1 MTSPQSSFSA
11 IVSQAIWSIGG
22 PSLCAAMDQDAFV
35 GTTFVVSALVT
46 VGFLNSTEGAGQAV
60 DVVRFDSCFE

>member
-1 MTSPQSSFSA
+1 MHAT
-11 IVSQAIWSIGG
+11 VG
-22 PSLCAAMDQDAFV
+22 QDAFV